1 MVLKSPFWHEFYPQM
16 NEFLEVEWG
25 IGCQVYSIS
34 MRSSLYWWYFEERQG
49 DITAQDVCK
58 NRQHNCGEMC
68 HSVQCYTSFQLQG
81 WIIILNWLE
90 YSAIC
95 PWNDTQE
102 SIRLINKNSGKI
114 FFFLSFSFFFFF
126 FFFFFFTTH
135 TRSKFAAIASYP
147 ILGSDG
153 DGSLLSTESFDSIS
167 RLSSATAVLPQGFT
181 LFLH

>member
-1 MVLKSPFWHEFYPQM
+1 MVLRSPFWHEFYPQM

-34 MRSSLYWWYFEERQG
+34 IRSSLYWWHFEERQG

-58 NRQHNCGEMC
+58 NRQHNCGEMY

-135 TRSKFAAIASYP
+135 TRSKFAAMAPY
-147 ILGSDG
+147 
-153 DGSLLSTESFDSIS
+153 
-167 RLSSATAVLPQGFT
+167 SSPL
-181 LFLH
+181 